1 MLEVRRNVLL
11 FAAVPKGV
19 ATVPWLN
26 VIMQQN
32 IATLVWLTIRRSA
45 ILLHRLAFAWIFEA
59 VHHISST
66 LTDVRLYRMFL
77 QLWSTKSIVIDFIC
91 HGALKI
97 IVVCFIR
104 SFYSLIIVLTLDFNC
119 LRLTMH
125 VGVGRS
131 GNNSNSHSLVSFKM
145 HSAVTK

>member
-1 MLEVRRNVLL
+1 M
-11 FAAVPKGV
+11 FGSAASATVPKSV

-26 VIMQQN
+26 VITQQV
-32 IATLVWLTIRRSA
+32 IATLVRLTIRRSA
-45 ILLHRLAFAWIFEA
+45 IFLHRLAFACIFEA
-59 VHHISST
+59 LHRFPST
-66 LTDVRLYRMFL
+66 HTDRQYIERFCNFDQRN
-77 QLWSTKSIVIDFIC
+77 QLKKIIE
-91 HGALKI
+91 KI

-104 SFYSLIIVLTLDFNC
+104 SFYSLITVLTLDFNC

-131 GNNSNSHSLVSFKM
+131 GNDSNSHSSISLKM